1 METSFHA
8 FFKVDLFI
16 NNSPQWFQTNF
27 NPKIFFTF
35 WFSSIN
41 FSQMFWSVRSCCLYV
56 VCTLSVLW
64 WFLNSLSVLSW
75 RRWTACLS
83 PPSRS
88 RWAQVFLWAWCVVL
102 SEAQVILNVCFTRRW
117 RSGAAPRCR
126 ARRWRCVF
134 SLLWPSHRTSSCWT
148 PWVRPSLLF
157 SAHGFTNMND
167 FDHFMLQIINPRVI
181 LNAGLSFAVFH
192 NV

>member
-1 METSFHA
+1 
-8 FFKVDLFI
+8 
-16 NNSPQWFQTNF
+16 
-27 NPKIFFTF
+27 
-35 WFSSIN
+35 
-41 FSQMFWSVRSCCLYV
+41 MFWRSCCLYI

-102 SEAQVILNVCFTRRW
+102 SEAQVILNVCLTRRW

-157 SAHGFTNMND
+157 HKHEWFWSFHASDYQPSGNSKRWVIVCSVSQCLIFTLGYE
-167 FDHFMLQIINPRVI
+167 FIFMYSI
-181 LNAGLSFAVFH
+181 LPSRLSWISSLPITT
-192 NV
+192 